1 MTDRPK
7 RTFFEYVNDRMDESV
22 ALEAAVALFLVTLS
36 AAWIITLIALVAN
49 GYFITAASV
58 IFAPA
63 VVTIAYLFWG
73 WWND

>member
-63 VVTIAYLFWG
+63 VVVIAWLFAG
-73 WWND
+73 WRND